1 LKLKYSTSNYFGK
14 KMRYNKLPDGQRN
27 ALNVY
32 VKLMRATN
40 TVTGRI
46 HGHLKEDNLTV
57 SQFGV
62 LEALYHLG
70 PLSQSEL
77 GEKILKSNANL
88 TTVVDSL
95 EKKNLVVRKRASD
108 DRRKVT
114 VHLTATGKDLIA
126 RIFPRHAQVV
136 AKELEFLSKEEKNAL
151 EILLRKFR

>member
-1 LKLKYSTSNYFGK
+1 MKF
-14 KMRYNKLPDGQRN
+14 NKLPENQRR

-40 TVTGRI
+40 TATSKI
-46 HGHLKEDNLTV
+46 HEHLKEDNLTV

-62 LEALYHLG
+62 IEALYHLG

-95 EKKNLVVRKRASD
+95 EKKTLVERKRSD
-108 DRRKVT
+108 QDRRT
-114 VHLTATGKDLIA
+114 VMVYLTELGRELIA
-126 RIFPRHAQVV
+126 KVFPRHAKVV
-136 AKELEFLSKEEKNAL
+136 TKELGFLTDKEKDAL
-151 EILLRKFR
+151 EKLLRKFK

>member
-1 LKLKYSTSNYFGK
+1 MK
-14 KMRYNKLPDGQRN
+14 YNKLPDNQRH

-40 TVTGRI
+40 KATSKI
-46 HGHLKEDNLTV
+46 HEHLKDDNLTV

-62 LEALYHLG
+62 IEALYHLG

-95 EKKNLVVRKRASD
+95 EKKKLVARKRSD
-108 DRRKVT
+108 KDRRIVA
-114 VHLTATGKDLIA
+114 VHLTERGRELIA
-126 RIFPRHAQVV
+126 KVFPRHAEVV
-136 AKELEFLSKEEKNAL
+136 TRELEFLNDKEKDVLEK
-151 EILLRKFR
+151 LLRKFK

>member
-1 LKLKYSTSNYFGK
+1 MKF
-14 KMRYNKLPDGQRN
+14 NKLPDNQRH

-40 TVTGRI
+40 TATSKI
-46 HGHLKEDNLTV
+46 HEHLKEDNLTV

-62 LEALYHLG
+62 IEALYHLG

-95 EKKNLVVRKRASD
+95 EKKKLVERKRSD
-108 DRRKVT
+108 QDRRT
-114 VHLTATGKDLIA
+114 VMVYQTELGRELIA
-126 RIFPRHAQVV
+126 KVFPRHAKVV
-136 AKELEFLSKEEKNAL
+136 TRELGFLTDKEKDAL
-151 EILLRKFR
+151 EKLLRKFK